1 MAASDASTDDPP
13 PALLSRVLR
22 WFLLTFYRTRGWT
35 AYGTPPADLRGVIIA
50 VPHTSN
56 WDFVNYLG
64 LTHTLGFK
72 AHFMGKKE
80 LFRWP
85 LNRFMHDMGGVPVD
99 RTSRHDYVAQMI
111 AEFARRKHFLLTV
124 APEGTRG
131 AVRAWR
137 TGFYHIAMGAKVPLV
152 VGMMDYGNKTGGLGP
167 AIWPTGDYA
176 ADMKKVAEFYRSVT
190 PRNPARAQTDFGV
203 LTGDAVTPERKS
215 DA

>member
-1 MAASDASTDDPP
+1 MGDAETDTDDPA

-22 WFLLTFYRTRGWT
+22 RFLLWFYRSRGWT
-35 AYGTPPADLRGVIIA
+35 AYGSAPADLRGVIIA
-50 VPHTSN
+50 APHTSN
-56 WDFVNYLG
+56 WDFVNFIG
-64 LTHTLGFK
+64 LTHALGVK

-99 RTSRHDYVAQMI
+99 RTSRHDYVAQMV
-111 AEFARRKHFLLTV
+111 AEFARRKRFMLTV

-131 AVRAWR
+131 AVRTWR
-137 TGFYHIAMGAKVPLV
+137 TGFYYIALGAKVPLV
-152 VGMMDYGNKTGGLGP
+152 VGMMDYGNKSGGLGP

-176 ADMKKVAEFYRSVT
+176 ADMEKVAEFYRSVT
-190 PRNPARAQTDFGV
+190 PKNPARGQTDFGV
-203 LTGDAVTPERKS
+203 LSGDKA

>member
-1 MAASDASTDDPP
+1 MGVARTDTDDPP

-22 WFLLTFYRTRGWT
+22 WFLLWFYRTRGWT

-50 VPHTSN
+50 APHTSN
-56 WDFVNYLG
+56 WDFVNFVG
-64 LTHTLGFK
+64 LTHALGVK

-99 RTSRHDYVAQMI
+99 RGVRHDYVAQMV
-111 AEFARRKHFLLTV
+111 AEFERRKHFLLTV

-131 AVRAWR
+131 AVRTWR
-137 TGFYHIAMGAKVPLV
+137 TGFYHIALGAKVPLL
-152 VGMMDYGNKTGGLGP
+152 VGMMDYGTKSGGLGP
-167 AIWPTGDYA
+167 VIWPTGDYA

-190 PRNPARAQTDFGV
+190 PKNPARGITDFG
-203 LTGDAVTPERKS
+203 LLSGENADG
-215 DA
+215 